1 MAIELRVIPHE
12 MLNSGA
18 YALALH
24 PLDIADRDTRGEKG
38 IFAEILEVAAIHR
51 RAINVHAG
59 PQHEVHAPGTSV
71 AANLGADSLGE
82 FRIPSGCKR
91 DPAGHGCRGS
101 VVAHAE
107 WPIGH
112 LEARKI

>member
-1 MAIELRVIPHE
+1 

-38 IFAEILEVAAIHR
+38 IFAEILEVAAIHG

-59 PQHEVHAPGTSV
+59 PQHEVHAPGTCV

-82 FRIPSGCKR
+82 FRIPCGCKR
-91 DPAGHGCRGS
+91 YPAGPGSRGS
-101 VVAHAE
+101 VISHAGWRNCSPDAWRIWVGDVA
-107 WPIGH
+107 
-112 LEARKI
+112 

>member
-1 MAIELRVIPHE
+1 DLLP
-12 MLNSGA
+12 
-18 YALALH
+18 LALDDSN
-24 PLDIADRDTRGEKG
+24 PRLEIG
-38 IFAEILEVAAIHR
+38 IFSEILEVAAIHR
-51 RAINVHAG
+51 RLITVHAG

-112 LEARKI
+112 LEARKV